1 MRKAPMPSRCTAL
14 TARSRLSALA
24 TQTADSSRCGRSS
37 TATFSNVLAVMVLKE
52 IASVLKRQHKPSR
65 THHLT
70 SSSSTLTSPLQYGNL
85 LQIVLSRSLYLVQAH
100 E

>member
-1 MRKAPMPSRCTAL
+1 MPSRCTAL

-24 TQTADSSRCGRSS
+24 TQTADSRCGRSS